1 VRNINNHRN
10 RNLVQM
16 PSHFRDSDEHTDD
29 DVGGFDGSSAD
40 DARSVSELIA
50 DINLVLA
57 REFRDVWVYG
67 EVGKVTNAASGHCYF
82 DLIEEEDGARSVLAI
97 KLFRGVRQSL
107 ASKMKQHGVD
117 IVSGIKVRIR
127 VTPDV
132 FAQNG
137 SLGFKMSDLDPRFT
151 LGDLAAKREEII
163 VRLKRDGLYD
173 RNKRTHLPL
182 VPLGIGLVTSK
193 GSAAHADF
201 MKTLEQSGIG
211 FRVSLC
217 DVRVQGDGAA
227 ASVAAAV
234 EHLATLE
241 DIELVAVIRGGG
253 SKTDLAAFDDEAL
266 ARVVA
271 TCAKPVFTGIGHE
284 VDTSIVDEVAYSWN
298 KTPTACAVAI
308 IDVVNEFVVRVES
321 AAQRMANIV
330 LHALAAAE
338 RRVADAVGQ
347 LRTLRTTV
355 LNGAKSRVD
364 LLESELKG
372 FDPVVLMRRG
382 WSITYGADGRVIRS
396 TKQATKGAELS
407 TRLADGTVLS
417 TVSGTVSGTRSNA
430 ADEKR

>member
-1 VRNINNHRN
+1 V
-10 RNLVQM
+10 
-16 PSHFRDSDEHTDD
+16 PSNFRDPEVEAAVESFDEP
-29 DVGGFDGSSAD
+29 
-40 DARSVSELIA
+40 DAQSVSELIA
-50 DINLVLA
+50 EINETLG

-67 EVGKVTNAASGHCYF
+67 EVGRVTNATSGHCYF
-82 DLIEEEDGARSVLAI
+82 DLIEEDGDQKSVLAI

-107 ASKMKQHGVD
+107 SAKMKQHGVD
-117 IVSGIKVRIR
+117 IVSGVKVRIR
-127 VTPDV
+127 GTPNV

-151 LGDLAAKREEII
+151 LGDLAAKREEI
-163 VRLKRDGLYD
+163 VNRLKRDGLYD
-173 RNKRTHLPL
+173 RNKRLHPPL

-211 FRVSLC
+211 FRVRLC

-234 EHLATLE
+234 AHLATL
-241 DIELVAVIRGGG
+241 DDVDLVAVIRGGG
-253 SKTDLAAFDDEAL
+253 AKTDLAAFDDESL

-271 TCAKPVFTGIGHE
+271 KCEKPVFTGIGHE

-308 IDVVNEFVVRVES
+308 IDRVNDFLQRVEN
-321 AAQRMANIV
+321 AAQRLANVV
-330 LHALAAAE
+330 LTALAAAE

-355 LNGAKSRVD
+355 LNEAKMRID

-382 WSITYGADGRVIRS
+382 WSITHDKDGRVVRS
-396 TKQATKGAELS
+396 VKQAKNGAALS
-407 TRLADGTVLS
+407 TRLADGTVES
-417 TVSGTVSGTRSNA
+417 TVTSN
-430 ADEKR
+430 RNN

>member
-1 VRNINNHRN
+1 
-10 RNLVQM
+10 M
-16 PSHFRDSDEHTDD
+16 PSHFRDQDENTDD
-29 DVGGFDGSSAD
+29 FGSSAD

-50 DINLVLA
+50 DINRVLA

-82 DLIEEEDGARSVLAI
+82 DLIEEEESAKSVLAV

-107 ASKMKQHGVD
+107 AAKMKQHGVD

-132 FAQNG
+132 FATNG

-151 LGDLAAKREEII
+151 LGDLAAKREEI
-163 VRLKRDGLYD
+163 VNRLKRDGLYD
-173 RNKRTHLPL
+173 RNKRTRLPL

-234 EHLATLE
+234 GHLATL
-241 DIELVAVIRGGG
+241 DDVDLIAVIRGGG

-266 ARVVA
+266 ALAVA
-271 TCAKPVFTGIGHE
+271 MCAKPVFTGIGHE

-308 IDVVNEFVVRVES
+308 IDVVGDFMMRVEN

-355 LNGAKSRVD
+355 LSGAKSRIDV
-364 LLESELKG
+364 LETELRG

-382 WSITYGADGRVIRS
+382 WSITYGADGRVITS
-396 TKQATKGAELS
+396 NKQAKKGAEIS
-407 TRLADGTVLS
+407 TRLADGTVSSTVLS
-417 TVSGTVSGTRSNA
+417 TVSGTQLNT

>member
-1 VRNINNHRN
+1 MRNINNHREQH
-10 RNLVQM
+10 LTQM
-16 PSHFRDSDEHTDD
+16 PSHFKDRDESTDEI
-29 DVGGFDGSSAD
+29 GSSVN

-67 EVGKVTNAASGHCYF
+67 EVGKLTNASSGHCYF
-82 DLIEEEDGARSVLAI
+82 DLIEEKEGAKSVLAV

-107 ASKMKQHGVD
+107 AAKMKQHGVD
-117 IVSGIKVRIR
+117 IVSGIKVRIQ

-132 FAQNG
+132 FAANG

-151 LGDLAAKREEII
+151 LGDLAAKREEI
-163 VRLKRDGLYD
+163 VNRLKKDGLYD
-173 RNKRTHLPL
+173 RNKRTYLPL

-234 EHLATLE
+234 GYLATL
-241 DIELVAVIRGGG
+241 DSVDLVAVIRGGG
-253 SKTDLAAFDDEAL
+253 SKSDLAAFDDEAL
-266 ARVVA
+266 ARAVA
-271 TCAKPVFTGIGHE
+271 MCAKPVFTGIGHE

-308 IDVVNEFVVRVES
+308 IDVVSDYLMRVES

-330 LHALAAAE
+330 LSALATAE

-355 LNGAKSRVD
+355 LSSAKSRID
-364 LLESELKG
+364 ILETELRG

-382 WSITYGADGRVIRS
+382 WSITFGDDGKVIKS
-396 TKQATKGAELS
+396 VKQAEKGSKLS

-417 TVSGTVSGTRSNA
+417 EVLSNA
-430 ADEKR
+430 SSRVNEPHAKQ

>member
-1 VRNINNHRN
+1 
-10 RNLVQM
+10 
-16 PSHFRDSDEHTDD
+16 
-29 DVGGFDGSSAD
+29 
-40 DARSVSELIA
+40 
-50 DINLVLA
+50 
-57 REFRDVWVYG
+57 
-67 EVGKVTNAASGHCYF
+67 
-82 DLIEEEDGARSVLAI
+82 VLAI

-107 ASKMKQHGVD
+107 SAKMKQHGVD
-117 IVSGIKVRIR
+117 IVSGVKVRIR
-127 VTPDV
+127 GTPNV

-151 LGDLAAKREEII
+151 LGDLAAKREEI
-163 VRLKRDGLYD
+163 VNRLKRDGLYD
-173 RNKRTHLPL
+173 RNKRLHPPL

-211 FRVSLC
+211 FRVRLC

-234 EHLATLE
+234 AHLATL
-241 DIELVAVIRGGG
+241 DDVDLVAVIRGGG
-253 SKTDLAAFDDEAL
+253 AKTDLAAFDDESL

-271 TCAKPVFTGIGHE
+271 KCEKPVFTGIGHE

-308 IDVVNEFVVRVES
+308 IDRVNDFLQRVEN
-321 AAQRMANIV
+321 AAQRLANVV
-330 LHALAAAE
+330 LTALAAAE

-355 LNGAKSRVD
+355 LNEAKMRID

-382 WSITYGADGRVIRS
+382 WSITHDKDGRVVRS
-396 TKQATKGAELS
+396 VKQAKNGAALS
-407 TRLADGTVLS
+407 TRLADGTVES
-417 TVSGTVSGTRSNA
+417 TVTSN
-430 ADEKR
+430 RNN